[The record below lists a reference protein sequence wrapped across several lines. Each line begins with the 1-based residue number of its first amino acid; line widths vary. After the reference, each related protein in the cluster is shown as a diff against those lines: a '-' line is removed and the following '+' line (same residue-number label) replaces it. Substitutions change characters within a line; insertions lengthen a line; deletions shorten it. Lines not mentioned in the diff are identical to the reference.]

1 MLKILSVIAIIL
13 ICGFIGFSLSKY
25 YINRKKYF
33 TELSLFLNSLSLDI
47 NFTQEK
53 LIPIIEKNINNI
65 NLPELKLTVSNYLS
79 LLKNKK
85 DIEKDLVFTGVTI
98 LKNNEKEYLYT
109 FFKGLGRFDCNNQ
122 LKEFEKYSKVIDTS
136 IAETTKD
143 SSKYASLYTKLG
155 IIFGLFLA
163 LILL

>member
-1 MLKILSVIAIIL
+1 M
-13 ICGFIGFSLSKY
+13 
-25 YINRKKYF
+25 
-33 TELSLFLNSLSLDI
+33 
-47 NFTQEK
+47 
-53 LIPIIEKNINNI
+53 
-65 NLPELKLTVSNYLS
+65 TVSNYLS
-79 LLKNKK
+79 LLKSKK

-136 IAETTKD
+136 IAETAKD